1 MDDLLKILY
10 ENREDSPFWTPAS
23 ESTEVDLYSRRLQA
37 LDDLKGCLTRE
48 QLALLEQYMKANES
62 MDELFYKK
70 DFVSGFYMGLTYP
83 DEQQAQRSRPNR
95 ENSKRKGARGKK

>member
-1 MDDLLKILY
+1 
-10 ENREDSPFWTPAS
+10 
-23 ESTEVDLYSRRLQA
+23 
-37 LDDLKGCLTRE
+37 
-48 QLALLEQYMKANES
+48 MKANES